1 MLFVIFLL
9 FVPGVLFYLGI
20 EVNVIVR
27 KVNLRPII
35 TALKDYKRDRGY
47 YPDSIEF
54 LELSGHI
61 ESLPE
66 TKFRYNL
73 LDPDKYTLCFGTD
86 LTMFDFPANAD
97 CDFEC
102 YSSTSRRWEPGSDKG
117 KFACY

>member
-1 MLFVIFLL
+1 MKGILFFL
-9 FVPGVLFYLGI
+9 GVQ
-20 EVNVIVR
+20 VNTIIR
-27 KVNLRPII
+27 KVNLRPVI
-35 TALKDYKRDRGY
+35 TALENYKKDRGY
-47 YPDSIEF
+47 YPDSVEF

-73 LDPDKYTLCFGTD
+73 LSTDKYTLCFGTD
-86 LTMFDFPANAD
+86 LAAFDSPANDD